1 MAVKMWITMSAGIMV
16 AICPKK
22 EMTDFIMP
30 PNFLAVWLFMQI
42 CLWAVQIIV
51 FTDMKPRNNLVE
63 EYDCLSLT
71 LDIKVCDSE
80 SSAQSFDSSGE
91 EGVDFVDGSLVE
103 DWDLDVI
110 LLSLWLSYRA
120 V

>member
-1 MAVKMWITMSAGIMV
+1 
-16 AICPKK
+16 
-22 EMTDFIMP
+22 
-30 PNFLAVWLFMQI
+30 
-42 CLWAVQIIV
+42 
-51 FTDMKPRNNLVE
+51 MKPRNNLVE

-80 SSAQSFDSSGE
+80 SSAQSFGSSGE
-91 EGVDFVDGSLVE
+91 EGVDFVDGSLME